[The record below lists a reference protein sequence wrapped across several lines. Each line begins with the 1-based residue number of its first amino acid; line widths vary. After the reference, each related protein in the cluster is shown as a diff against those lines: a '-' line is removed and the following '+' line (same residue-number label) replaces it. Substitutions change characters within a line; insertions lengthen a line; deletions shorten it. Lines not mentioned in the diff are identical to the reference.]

1 MLKELWK
8 KWRIA
13 RLKAKARRLYIRA
26 NGWMDDGY
34 DCGFQL
40 ADEISAAKSKVVRKN
55 EMLLFMG
62 TPGRGFECPLEYHN
76 SYNAPPPFGLA
87 RIPCA
92 SLYLDV

>member
-40 ADEISAAKSKVVRKN
+40 ADEIS
-55 EMLLFMG
+55 G
-62 TPGRGFECPLEYHN
+62 GRYSAYRHRFDKTMRELRRLDPE
-76 SYNAPPPFGLA
+76 APK
-87 RIPCA
+87 
-92 SLYLDV
+92 